1 MIYLSHTLCAEARGE
16 RGYQI
21 HYQNEDGN
29 LGTRDIPFYI
39 PDDEDRKQLA
49 LPYGMRVFHVKS
61 EDLNGAI
68 RVALCY

>member
-39 PDDEDRKQLA
+39 PDDKDRKQFA

>member
-1 MIYLSHTLCAEARGE
+1 MVITFIIKMKTE
-16 RGYQI
+16 I
-21 HYQNEDGN
+21 W
-29 LGTRDIPFYI
+29 GTRDIPFYI
-39 PDDEDRKQLA
+39 PDDEDRKQFA